1 MAFRKQKTT
10 DITPELP
17 QNEYFESVSAR
28 LGILQVLLYLAL
40 LAFVILSFARN
51 TELITYRNFYHF
63 FRELT
68 TSFEKID
75 VYKTE
80 SLAYS
85 YDEEQSFTLYRK
97 GLAVAGNNAVTVFTE
112 TGRQTVSQSLQYRDP
127 VAKGSGKY
135 LLVYELGGTQYSLY
149 NSYTQIHTGV
159 TERPIRGAAVSDC
172 GMFAIVS
179 SSEEHTS
186 VVSLYSSNFAL
197 INRYSKQGYV
207 MDLSINDDGSQ
218 IAILTSEANAG
229 IYHTKLVLHRPRTED
244 PGTELKIGNAL
255 GWQCSYTADKTLA
268 VLCADGISCIRDGK
282 VQSFFDLGKLTVTAY
297 SADNNGISVC
307 LRDSVHSE
315 QNQIVLFDKDGKIL
329 YNETLPYACR
339 EILRA
344 GNAVYILHT
353 AGVSCLDVKAKRITT
368 YLCTTEQ
375 KTLLVPN
382 ENEIL
387 LCSPQ
392 KADCIKRSSFS

>member
-10 DITPELP
+10 DITPEPP

-40 LAFVILSFARN
+40 LAFVVLSFARN

-85 YDEEQSFTLYRK
+85 YDEEQSFALYRN

-112 TGRQTVSQSLQYRDP
+112 TGRQTVSQSLQYRNP

-159 TERPIRGAAVSDC
+159 TERPIRGGAVSDC

-218 IAILTSEANAG
+218 IALLISKVDAG
-229 IYHTKLVLHRPRTED
+229 IYHTNLVLHRPRTED
-244 PGTELKIGNAL
+244 SGIEIKIGNAL
-255 GWQCSYTADKTLA
+255 AWQCSYTADKTLA
-268 VLCADGISCIRDGK
+268 VLCADGISTVRDGK
-282 VQSFFDLGKLTVTAY
+282 VQSFFDFGDLTVTAY
-297 SADNNGISVC
+297 SADKNSIAVC
-307 LRDSVHSE
+307 LRDNVHSE
-315 QNQIVLFDKDGKIL
+315 KNQTVLFDKDGKVL
-329 YNETLPYACR
+329 YNESVPHSCR
-339 EILRA
+339 EIIRE

-353 AGVSCLDVKAKRITT
+353 AGVSRLDVKTKHITT
-368 YLCTTEQ
+368 YWCTTEQ
-375 KTLLVPN
+375 KTLLVQN

-392 KADCIKRSSFS
+392 KADCIHRSSFS